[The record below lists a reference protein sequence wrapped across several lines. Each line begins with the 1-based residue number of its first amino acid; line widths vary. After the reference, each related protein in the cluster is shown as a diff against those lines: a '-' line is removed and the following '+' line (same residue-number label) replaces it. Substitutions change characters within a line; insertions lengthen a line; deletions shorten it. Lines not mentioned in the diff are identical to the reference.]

1 MGGADRRRA
10 GLFLPDD
17 AAVFIS
23 PIRQLLGQ
31 WALSEVA
38 PGRLFPW
45 LGVAFGMGIVLY
57 FTADREPALWAAFPL
72 AVFGIIVAVLARRHA
87 VGFPLAL
94 GFACVAAGFAV
105 ATFNTA
111 RLAHPILRIPASS
124 VSMSGFVEVR
134 EERERSDRIVLR
146 LHHID
151 GRIVGET
158 PERVR
163 VAVRKDTA
171 PPVGT
176 FVSLKA
182 HLSPPLAPLRPGGY
196 DFARDMYFA
205 KLGASGYALGKIQ
218 AETPPVASGTALRFS
233 AAIDFMREK
242 IDKRIRPIIPGD
254 DSVGSADRKAR
265 CHHAAG
271 E

>member
-1 MGGADRRRA
+1 M
-10 GLFLPDD
+10 
-17 AAVFIS
+17 
-23 PIRQLLGQ
+23 
-31 WALSEVA
+31 
-38 PGRLFPW
+38 
-45 LGVAFGMGIVLY
+45 
-57 FTADREPALWAAFPL
+57 AAFPL

-105 ATFNTA
+105 ATFSTA

-134 EERERSDRIVLR
+134 EERERSDRIVVC

-163 VAVRKDTA
+163 VVVRKDTA

-218 AETPPVASGTALRFS
+218 AETPPAGCFGHGAAFLRGHRLH
-233 AAIDFMREK
+233 ARE
-242 IDKRIRPIIPGD
+242 DRQAHPRHHSRRRGR
-254 DSVGSADRKAR
+254 DSVGSAHRKAR
-265 CHHAAG
+265 CHYAAG